1 MSTDL
6 TPDEMAHLDYPS
18 DTELEALSEEREA
31 IRREMAEESGAH
43 FESDEDEGIWVDS
56 PEYHDWQAEFYSELS
71 EFDEVFDPYEY

>member
-1 MSTDL
+1 MMDTDY
-6 TPDEMAHLDYPS
+6 TDENS
-18 DTELEALSEEREA
+18 DLANAEEERDA

-43 FESDEDEGIWVDS
+43 FESDEDEGIWVGS